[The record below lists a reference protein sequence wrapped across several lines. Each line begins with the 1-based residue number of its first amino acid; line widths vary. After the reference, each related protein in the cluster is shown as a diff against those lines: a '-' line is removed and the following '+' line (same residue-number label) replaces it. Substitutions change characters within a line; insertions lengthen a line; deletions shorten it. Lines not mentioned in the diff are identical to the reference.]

1 MDGWSP
7 IVGTASDNERSSS
20 EGEYLVEPGGAPT
33 HDAEDGRK
41 RGGER
46 VMMEG
51 GTTDTTTTTTTM
63 TTTTTTST
71 AAAGFGLGGIAGAN
85 NMVLGRTGPTAES
98 ELRYLHLLWE
108 PGRTDPG
115 SGVAHNKLGKVT
127 GSRARRHG
135 RASRNLGP
143 IGKDLYAMKRLREA
157 ANGNDIDTVR
167 NLLLED
173 IDPCAA
179 DDKGRTALH
188 FSSCNGNESIVK
200 LLLSYGA
207 DANQRDGLGNTPLHL
222 AACTNHVP
230 VITTLLRGG
239 ARVDALD
246 RAGRTPLHLA
256 RSKLNILQDGDSRS
270 VDTLRGEVTQ
280 IIQMLREYLNLM
292 GHSDARQRLDH
303 ISSRLQHTRTKQ
315 QVDEVTDL
323 LASFT
328 SLSLQ
333 KQDLGD
339 R

>member
-1 MDGWSP
+1 MD
-7 IVGTASDNERSSS
+7 VVVSDHDRSSS
-20 EGEYLVEPGGAPT
+20 EGEYEPRREPLEA
-33 HDAEDGRK
+33 ADGKAGRMVDDV
-41 RGGER
+41 GP
-46 VMMEG
+46 
-51 GTTDTTTTTTTM
+51 
-63 TTTTTTST
+63 
-71 AAAGFGLGGIAGAN
+71 AAAAAAAAAVGFGISGIGEGK
-85 NMVLGRTGPTAES
+85 MVLGRVGQRDDK

-108 PGRTDPG
+108 PGRGELEPG
-115 SGVAHNKLGKVT
+115 GVAGKLGKIT
-127 GSRARRHG
+127 GSRARRH
-135 RASRNLGP
+135 RTVRNLGP
-143 IGKDLYAMKRLREA
+143 IAKDIYAAKRLREA
-157 ANGNDIDTVR
+157 ANSNDIDTVR
-167 NLLLED
+167 KLLQDD

-188 FSSCNGNESIVK
+188 FSSCNGNDSIVQ

-207 DANQRDGLGNTPLHL
+207 DPNQRDSLGNTPLHL

-256 RSKLNILQDGDSRS
+256 RSKLNILQEGESRS
-270 VDTLRGEVTQ
+270 LETLRGEVLQ

-292 GHSDARQRLDH
+292 GQSEAKERLEH
-303 ISSRLQHTRTKQ
+303 ISTQLQHTRTRE

-333 KQDLGD
+333 KQNLGD

>member
-1 MDGWSP
+1 MDGWS
-7 IVGTASDNERSSS
+7 SSS
-20 EGEYLVEPGGAPT
+20 EGECTVQHG
-33 HDAEDGRK
+33 AEDGALRSADSEQGQ
-41 RGGER
+41 RGGA
-46 VMMEG
+46 EG
-51 GTTDTTTTTTTM
+51 
-63 TTTTTTST
+63 
-71 AAAGFGLGGIAGAN
+71 AADPGPAAVGFGRSG
-85 NMVLGRTGPTAES
+85 MVLGRVGPASDT

-108 PGRTDPG
+108 PGCREP
-115 SGVAHNKLGKVT
+115 GVAGKPGKMT
-127 GSRARRHG
+127 GSRARRHHRAG
-135 RASRNLGP
+135 RSLGP
-143 IGKDLYAMKRLREA
+143 LGKDIYAVKRLREA

-167 NLLLED
+167 RLLQDD

-188 FSSCNGNESIVK
+188 FSSCNGNQSIVQ
-200 LLLSYGA
+200 LLLSHGA
-207 DANQRDGLGNTPLHL
+207 DPNQRDSLGNTPLHL

-256 RSKLNILQDGDSRS
+256 RSKLNILQEGDSRS
-270 VDTLRGEVTQ
+270 LETLRGEVTQ

-292 GHSDARQRLDH
+292 GQSEAKERLEH
-303 ISSRLQHTRTKQ
+303 ISTQLQHTRTKE

-333 KQDLGD
+333 KQKLGD
-339 R
+339 M

>member
-7 IVGTASDNERSSS
+7 IVATASDNDRSSS
-20 EGEYLVEPGGAPT
+20 EGEYMVEPGP
-33 HDAEDGRK
+33 EDGTREVLDREQ
-41 RGGER
+41 RGDLER
-46 VMMEG
+46 VDPG
-51 GTTDTTTTTTTM
+51 GTT
-63 TTTTTTST
+63 
-71 AAAGFGLGGIAGAN
+71 AAAVGFGISGTGEGKV
-85 NMVLGRTGPTAES
+85 VLGRVDQRDDK

-108 PGRTDPG
+108 PGRSELGGTG
-115 SGVAHNKLGKVT
+115 GVASKMGKVT
-127 GSRARRHG
+127 GSRAKRHH
-135 RASRNLGP
+135 RVFRNLGP
-143 IGKDLYAMKRLREA
+143 LGKDIYAGKRLREA
-157 ANGNDIDTVR
+157 ANSNDIDTVR
-167 NLLLED
+167 KLLQDD

-188 FSSCNGNESIVK
+188 FSSCNGNESIVQ
-200 LLLSYGA
+200 LLLSHGA
-207 DANQRDGLGNTPLHL
+207 DPNQRDSLGNTPLHL

-256 RSKLNILQDGDSRS
+256 RSKLNILQEGDSRS
-270 VDTLRGEVTQ
+270 LETLRGEVTQ

-292 GHSDARQRLDH
+292 GQSEAKERLEH
-303 ISSRLQHTRTKQ
+303 ISTQLQHTRTKE

-333 KQDLGD
+333 KQNLGD